1 MNRMTAVRNADEKGV
16 KTGVRTIKGAFGR
29 ETRQKEKPSK
39 PYASTVS
46 LW

>member
-16 KTGVRTIKGAFGR
+16 KTGVKTIKGAFES
-29 ETRQKEKPSK
+29 ETKQKEKPLK